1 MTRDPARI
9 ALACLLGLLALFQL
23 ALALGAPWGAA
34 AWGGGSEGVL
44 PAHLRIASGVAAV
57 LWGWAALVVAGR
69 SLGGVGQRRVL
80 LVLGVLSL
88 VSLAANLASPSAV
101 ERAIW
106 APVAL
111 VMAVLSW
118 GLLVAGSSRGGRNR
132 TPTARPH

>member
-9 ALACLLGLLALFQL
+9 ALACVLGLLALFQL

-44 PAHLRIASGVAAV
+44 PAHLRIASGFAAV
-57 LWGWAALVVAGR
+57 LWGWAALVVAGK
-69 SLGGVGQRRVL
+69 SLGVVGQRRVL

-88 VSLAANLASPSAV
+88 VSLAMNLASPSAL
-101 ERAIW
+101 ERGIW
-106 APVAL
+106 APFAL

-118 GLLVAGSSRGGRNR
+118 VCWWRARVGADG
-132 TPTARPH
+132 TDPRPHA